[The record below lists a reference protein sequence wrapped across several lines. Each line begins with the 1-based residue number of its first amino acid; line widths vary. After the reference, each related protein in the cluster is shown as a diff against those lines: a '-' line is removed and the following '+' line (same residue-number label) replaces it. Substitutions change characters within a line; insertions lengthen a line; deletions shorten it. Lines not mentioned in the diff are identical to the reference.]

1 MHSRAIQ
8 CKQAPC
14 IMLFGANWVMVS
26 YITFN
31 CYLLLVFCQ
40 DAHSIL
46 IEYMIVQTIPGIE
59 FSCSNW
65 IMRSISINTVS
76 SMIVMELNII
86 LYNIH
91 MPREQ
96 LIMNIVLHVM

>member
-1 MHSRAIQ
+1 
-8 CKQAPC
+8 
-14 IMLFGANWVMVS
+14 MVS

-31 CYLLLVFCQ
+31 CYLLLVFCR

-65 IMRSISINTVS
+65 IMRSISTNTVS